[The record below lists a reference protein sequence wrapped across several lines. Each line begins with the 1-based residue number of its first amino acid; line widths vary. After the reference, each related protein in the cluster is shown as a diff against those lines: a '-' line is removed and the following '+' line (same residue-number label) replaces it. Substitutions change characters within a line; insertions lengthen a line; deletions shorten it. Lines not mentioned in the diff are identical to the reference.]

1 MLSRPKISK
10 KKFEF
15 YKNSI
20 LVQSRNGIGCFFFL
34 IHQHI
39 ECEYKK
45 VDKVLVLGFN
55 WVGAKTYLHIY
66 FFTYSII

>member
-55 WVGAKTYLHIY
+55 
-66 FFTYSII
+66 

>member
-1 MLSRPKISK
+1 MVLA
-10 KKFEF
+10 
-15 YKNSI
+15 
-20 LVQSRNGIGCFFFL
+20 VVFL

-55 WVGAKTYLHIY
+55 
-66 FFTYSII
+66 

>member
-1 MLSRPKISK
+1 MVLA
-10 KKFEF
+10 
-15 YKNSI
+15 
-20 LVQSRNGIGCFFFL
+20 VFFFL

-39 ECEYKK
+39 EYEYKK

-66 FFTYSII
+66 FFSYSII